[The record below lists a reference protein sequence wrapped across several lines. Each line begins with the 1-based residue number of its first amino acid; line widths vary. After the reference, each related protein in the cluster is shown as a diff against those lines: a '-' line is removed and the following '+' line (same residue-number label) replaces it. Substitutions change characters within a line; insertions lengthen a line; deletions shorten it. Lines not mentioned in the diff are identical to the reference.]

1 MIDFC
6 PESLF
11 RLGLLSTHLS
21 GVALRI
27 IKTNHM
33 YLVYKTFQGRNL
45 SNFFGGILEN
55 RWFHKYILTFIKH
68 EFAKRSQSGRIAKPN
83 LVRCV
88 FEFWITNHA
97 NYQLFLFVFQ
107 AFSVFFICIAVTS
120 DMICF
125 LFIPVHWLFFA
136 ASTYV
141 WVQYVWHTGKGQS
154 INNVII
160 FFHRHFN
167 PSLPNRSPLFLC
179 LVWVIN
185 FSLVLNSSPSIK
197 NVRRHLSMSPK
208 IKK

>member
-1 MIDFC
+1 MTLFTYVIQYSPKIQKLCVYSRPYVYFFRQIFQALRLLAALR
-6 PESLF
+6 LF
-11 RLGLLSTHLS
+11 RSLEYYSILLYCHTST
-21 GVALRI
+21 
-27 IKTNHM
+27 
-33 YLVYKTFQGRNL
+33 
-45 SNFFGGILEN
+45 
-55 RWFHKYILTFIKH
+55 IKH
-68 EFAKRSQSGRIAKPN
+68 EFAKRSQNGQIAK
-83 LVRCV
+83 
-88 FEFWITNHA
+88 ITNHA
-97 NYQLFLFVFQ
+97 NYLLFLFVFQ

-179 LVWVIN
+179 LV
-185 FSLVLNSSPSIK
+185 
-197 NVRRHLSMSPK
+197 
-208 IKK
+208 